1 MIKWLT
7 ELDIYWPIISYP
19 ISRSQVSTCCFFPR
33 KSPIELLR
41 YSIQRMMVSWWS
53 NKPFILCI
61 FVSVFLSLVLGLW
74 YRPQRPISFLPFLKA
89 VRRMKPSPSHAVY
102 SMVSLP
108 NVYTLF
114 FRCCKPRTD
123 LSEVVFTASACHIC
137 SWLFLACFRNFK
149 ACRERRLRSFLVGR
163 TLPALE
169 RISSCNLLSLK
180 ALHFRER

>member
-1 MIKWLT
+1 MRGIPSGRGWAHLARSGIQSEHRIHFILPTGAASYMIKWLT

-102 SMVSLP
+102 SMVPSQT
-108 NVYTLF
+108 NIHF
-114 FRCCKPRTD
+114 FSDAVNR
-123 LSEVVFTASACHIC
+123 
-137 SWLFLACFRNFK
+137 
-149 ACRERRLRSFLVGR
+149 GR
-163 TLPALE
+163 
-169 RISSCNLLSLK
+169 I
-180 ALHFRER
+180 